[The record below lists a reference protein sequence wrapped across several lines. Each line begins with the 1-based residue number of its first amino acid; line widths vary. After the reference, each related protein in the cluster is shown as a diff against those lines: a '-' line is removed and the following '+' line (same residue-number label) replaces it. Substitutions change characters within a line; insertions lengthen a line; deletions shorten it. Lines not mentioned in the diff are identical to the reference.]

1 MGDSEQAEVKFV
13 DGLAAQ
19 MFCQHRFEAGRGE
32 SEQAEV
38 KFVDG
43 LTAQICKSVASD
55 TARDSK
61 RCKLAIKCQN
71 TNL

>member
-1 MGDSEQAEVKFV
+1 MRDSEQAEVKFV

-19 MFCQHRFEAGRGE
+19 MFCQHRFEAGTAE

-43 LTAQICKSVASD
+43 LTAQMSKSVAPD
-55 TARDSK
+55 TARD
-61 RCKLAIKCQN
+61 
-71 TNL
+71 